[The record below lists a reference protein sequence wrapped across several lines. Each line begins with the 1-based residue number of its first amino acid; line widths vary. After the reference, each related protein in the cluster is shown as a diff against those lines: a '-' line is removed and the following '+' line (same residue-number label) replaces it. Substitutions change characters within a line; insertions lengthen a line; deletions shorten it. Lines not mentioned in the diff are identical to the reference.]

1 MSGTNISSNTEKEIN
16 SPLINFCREYALLLT
31 SGGIVLIGGLSR
43 SGKTTLANNLRQV
56 VLERGLN
63 AWTLSIDM
71 WLRNI
76 DSRLPG
82 VLGRYDLSIMRDVIS
97 FHYTKERGSYN
108 LQLPLYD
115 KLQQR
120 SISTDQSILIH
131 PTDILII
138 EGTVALTLATNLNNI
153 NRLYVAV
160 DELLRKQRVIN
171 EYLSRGK
178 SISEAH
184 TIYAE
189 RQLDETPVV
198 EKSAVGVPR
207 FCM

>member
-1 MSGTNISSNTEKEIN
+1 MSGTNISSNTEEEIN

-97 FHYTKERGSYN
+97 FHYSKEKDPQN
-108 LQLPLYD
+108 LQLPYYD

-120 SISTDQSILIH
+120 SIHSDQSILIH
-131 PTDILII
+131 STDILII
-138 EGTVALTLATNLNNI
+138 EGTVALTLATNLNDI
-153 NRLYVAV
+153 NRLYLAV

-178 SISEAH
+178 SLSEAH
-184 TIYAE
+184 TIYTE

-198 EKSAVGVPR
+198 ERSSVGVAR
-207 FCM
+207 VCR